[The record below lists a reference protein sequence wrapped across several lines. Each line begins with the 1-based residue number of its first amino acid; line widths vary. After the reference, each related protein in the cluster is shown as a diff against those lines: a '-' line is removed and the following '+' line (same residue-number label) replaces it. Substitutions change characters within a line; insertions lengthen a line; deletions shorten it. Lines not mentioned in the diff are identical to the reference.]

1 MTWGNKNWGRDIRRV
16 QGWNIPPAIRDL
28 PLDLKRT
35 GLYPRQKN
43 VIAAAAERYIDDP
56 QEQPIY
62 APQVLQFA
70 ARNASPSE
78 PVDTYATSSWRAREE
93 GNAVAM
99 RLSEPTITINPIR
112 WAAMKRGAQELPG
125 IRSLNDANVG
135 EALQRARPGSLPA
148 GGRSPLGEMVDPR
161 SLVEADYNEKLRAA
175 NVASERSDARLR
187 ALQQADQS
195 MDGYGRVLNGLP
207 KRWR

>member
-1 MTWGNKNWGRDIRRV
+1 MTWGNKNWGRDINRHH
-16 QGWNIPPAIRDL
+16 GWNVPPAIRDL

-70 ARNASPSE
+70 APNASPSE
-78 PVDTYATSSWRAREE
+78 PVDTYATSSWRARED
-93 GNAVAM
+93 GNAAAM
-99 RLSEPTITINPIR
+99 RLSEPSITINPIR

-125 IRSLNDANVG
+125 INSLNDANVG

-148 GGRSPLGEMVDPR
+148 GGRSPLGEMIDPR
-161 SLVEADYNEKLRAA
+161 SLVAAAESERLQAA
-175 NVASERSDARLR
+175 NAASRREDARLR
-187 ALQQADQS
+187 AMQTAGQVADS
-195 MDGYGRVLNGLP
+195 YGRALNGMP
-207 KRWR
+207 KRYR